1 MIFIDTDIFVIEKL
15 FKDDDRYSIAKE
27 FLNGDLKDKC
37 TSIYNLF
44 ELLGI
49 ASFNLNTSDLKK
61 LLKGFPE
68 VYDIKILFPS
78 TAYESTDAFVEQ
90 LFDKTFSKISLKM
103 NFMDALILNV
113 AEEHNCSKFVTY
125 NVKHFEGRT
134 DIPVM
139 TPDGILTRKKTEA
152 DKQETHHH

>member
-15 FKDDDRYSIAKE
+15 FKGDNRYSTAKE

-68 VYDIKILFPS
+68 VYGIKILFPS
-78 TAYESTDAFVEQ
+78 TAYESADAFVEQ
-90 LFDKTFSKISLKM
+90 LFDKTFSKISLKI

-139 TPDGILTRKKTEA
+139 TPDEILTRKKTGS
-152 DKQETHHH
+152 

>member
-15 FKDDDRYSIAKE
+15 FNDDKRYSVAKE
-27 FLNGDLKDKC
+27 FLNSNLKDKC

-49 ASFNLNTSDLKK
+49 ASFNLNTSELKK

-78 TAYESTDAFVEQ
+78 TAYESTDAFLEQ
-90 LFDKTFSKISLKM
+90 LFDRTFGKISLKM

-113 AEEHNCSKFVTY
+113 AEEHNCSKFVTW

-134 DIPVM
+134 DIPVL
-139 TPDGILTRKKTEA
+139 TPDEILTK
-152 DKQETHHH
+152 

>member
-15 FKDDDRYSIAKE
+15 FKDDNRYSTAKE
-27 FLNGDLKDKC
+27 FLNGDIKDKC

-78 TAYESTDAFVEQ
+78 TAYESPDAFIEQ

-103 NFMDALILNV
+103 NFMDALILSV

-139 TPDGILTRKKTEA
+139 TPDEILTRKKTGS
-152 DKQETHHH
+152 